1 MPSDVPLSQWINLDL
16 EALALSVF
24 TGVMFIAVS
33 VHSTAVVCSCTYRGL
48 VAILR
53 AFAVAAR
60 VVSSEYSSNGMKG
73 VVKRA
78 LNMAQEPFRR
88 TRCYRFLCR
97 LILGDVVAIVA
108 VPVILLVLYL
118 TKVNYGDPAW
128 YYITGV
134 VDGIVSPVDAVSSY
148 CTHTETMS
156 LRQRFRENPNLRL
169 FCEGEG
175 DGYRIL
181 MWWTSTKLETT
192 LDWELL
198 EPILV
203 YCVSLLF
210 GLFILAV
217 FFFNHER
224 RSEKG
229 TQTDSTVDLNGDS
242 KGLSE
247 KATELLSK
255 ITQLEAYKEAA
266 GSTVDQ
272 LKGDIRLKDRKVQKQ
287 SIELECLRK
296 ANDTLLAANKEHV
309 SQCQTC
315 AEKLSRVEED
325 TTLDQVREE
334 LRYAQGLKTLLMYG
348 YNSLKQLAGTF
359 AELSLGE
366 QLLFFTSEI
375 EKKCEAVITSGVQSW
390 DEVRD
395 TLGTELVSVLKEASE
410 CAAEIRLQ
418 APDREHL
425 AKQHVELL
433 NQKLNKCRR
442 QMRLIK
448 AEFESRQIRDKSAD
462 KNHSIEVDSMRRE
475 HAIHV
480 KDLEAKIADL
490 EQAGEAQATR
500 AATQVKD
507 LEVNIADLVRAGEAG
522 EAQAANAAIQVN
534 DLEAKIADLVRA
546 GMAGETEAAN
556 DKQRMSEELE
566 SYKNEILSMRQKLSS
581 AEEKFAALERE
592 LSEARSLNNTVDIQR
607 TINQGLS
614 IVVSQKDAAL
624 QQLNQELANAI
635 EREDALKKE
644 IVQKAALP
652 ESQVIEPTQPTKEAI
667 HMGELES
674 QLVAVNQYCSE
685 MGQKQGRLLD
695 ELADKSR
702 ELAAEKSKMRQVQ
715 IENDKFFGIRK
726 SVEAEM
732 RELCKQH
739 EKERKEIGNAKANA
753 VGKLQVQLIEQ
764 GHAIDDLQRKLK
776 EAQDTISSSMDM
788 GAVQR
793 IQELE
798 VAAEKLKVQGQ
809 KHTDIELALR
819 KENQDL
825 KQRLEQVGREQST
838 KTAVGSV
845 FAEPK
850 GRIQKLQRDVQAAR
864 RDLEIMEE
872 MRDRLAEEIR
882 EFKLFYGPINE
893 SREPRT
899 PLTVQGMQLVLQNE
913 REIMRM

>member
-16 EALALSVF
+16 ETLALSVF

-78 LNMAQEPFRR
+78 LNMAQAPFRR

-134 VDGIVSPVDAVSSY
+134 VDGIVSPVDVGSSY

-175 DGYRIL
+175 YGYRIL
-181 MWWTSTKLETT
+181 MWWTSRKLETT

-229 TQTDSTVDLNGDS
+229 TQTDSTVDLNRDS

-255 ITQLEAYKEAA
+255 ITQLEAYKEVA

-287 SIELECLRK
+287 NIELECLRK

-334 LRYAQGLKTLLMYG
+334 LRYAKGLKTLLIYG

-395 TLGTELVSVLKEASE
+395 TLGTELVSVLKEASR

-433 NQKLNKCRR
+433 NQKLTKCRR

-462 KNHSIEVDSMRRE
+462 KNHSIEVASMRRE
-475 HAIHV
+475 HATHV

-490 EQAGEAQATR
+490 
-500 AATQVKD
+500 
-507 LEVNIADLVRAGEAG
+507 VRAGEAR
-522 EAQAANAAIQVN
+522 EAQAANSAIQVN
-534 DLEAKIADLVRA
+534 DLEAKIADLIQA
-546 GMAGETEAAN
+546 GIAGETEAAN
-556 DKQRMSEELE
+556 DKQRMNEELE

-581 AEEKFAALERE
+581 AEEKFAALEHE
-592 LSEARSLNNTVDIQR
+592 LSEARSLNKTVDIQR

-624 QQLNQELANAI
+624 QQLNQELFNALQ
-635 EREDALKKE
+635 RVDALNKE

-652 ESQVIEPTQPTKEAI
+652 ESQVIEPAQPTKEAI

-674 QLVAVNQYCSE
+674 QLVAANQYCSE

-715 IENDKFFGIRK
+715 IENDNFFGIRK

-838 KTAVGSV
+838 KKAVGSV

-864 RDLEIMEE
+864 RDLEVMEE

-899 PLTVQGMQLVLQNE
+899 PLTIQGLQLVLQNE
-913 REIMRM
+913 RDIMRM

>member
-16 EALALSVF
+16 ETLALSVF

-78 LNMAQEPFRR
+78 LNMAQAPFRR
-88 TRCYRFLCR
+88 TRCYHFLCR

-134 VDGIVSPVDAVSSY
+134 VDGIVSPVDVGSSY

-175 DGYRIL
+175 YGYRIL

-229 TQTDSTVDLNGDS
+229 TQTDSTVDLNRDS

-255 ITQLEAYKEAA
+255 ITQLEAYKEVA

-287 SIELECLRK
+287 NIELECLRK

-334 LRYAQGLKTLLMYG
+334 LRYAKGLKTLLIYG

-395 TLGTELVSVLKEASE
+395 TLGTELVSVLKEASR

-433 NQKLNKCRR
+433 NQKLTKCRR

-448 AEFESRQIRDKSAD
+448 AEFESLQIRDKSAD

-475 HAIHV
+475 HATHV

-490 EQAGEAQATR
+490 
-500 AATQVKD
+500 
-507 LEVNIADLVRAGEAG
+507 VRAGEAR
-522 EAQAANAAIQVN
+522 EAQAANSAIQVN
-534 DLEAKIADLVRA
+534 DLEAKIADLIQA
-546 GMAGETEAAN
+546 GIAGETEAAN
-556 DKQRMSEELE
+556 DKQRMNEELE

-581 AEEKFAALERE
+581 AEEKFAALEHE
-592 LSEARSLNNTVDIQR
+592 LSEARSLNKTVDIQR

-624 QQLNQELANAI
+624 QQLNQELVNALQ
-635 EREDALKKE
+635 REDALNKE

-652 ESQVIEPTQPTKEAI
+652 ESQVIEPAQPTKEAI

-674 QLVAVNQYCSE
+674 QLVAANQYCSE

-715 IENDKFFGIRK
+715 IENDNFFGMRK

-838 KTAVGSV
+838 KKAVGSV

-864 RDLEIMEE
+864 RDLEVMEE

-899 PLTVQGMQLVLQNE
+899 PLTIQGLQLVLQNE
-913 REIMRM
+913 RDIMRM

>member
-16 EALALSVF
+16 ETLALSVF

-78 LNMAQEPFRR
+78 LNMAQAPFRR
-88 TRCYRFLCR
+88 TRCYHFLCR

-134 VDGIVSPVDAVSSY
+134 VDGIVSPVDVGSSY

-175 DGYRIL
+175 YGYRIL

-229 TQTDSTVDLNGDS
+229 TQTDSTVDLNRDS

-255 ITQLEAYKEAA
+255 ITQLEAYKEVAE
-266 GSTVDQ
+266 STVDQ

-287 SIELECLRK
+287 NIELECLRK

-334 LRYAQGLKTLLMYG
+334 LRYAKGLKTLLIYG

-395 TLGTELVSVLKEASE
+395 TLGAELVSVLKEASR

-433 NQKLNKCRR
+433 NQKLTKCRR

-475 HAIHV
+475 HATHV

-490 EQAGEAQATR
+490 
-500 AATQVKD
+500 
-507 LEVNIADLVRAGEAG
+507 VRAGEAR
-522 EAQAANAAIQVN
+522 EAQAANSAIQVN
-534 DLEAKIADLVRA
+534 DLEAKIADLIQA
-546 GMAGETEAAN
+546 GIAGETEAAN
-556 DKQRMSEELE
+556 DKQRMNEELE

-581 AEEKFAALERE
+581 AEEKFAALEHE
-592 LSEARSLNNTVDIQR
+592 LSEARSLNKTVDIQR

-624 QQLNQELANAI
+624 QQLNQELVNALQ
-635 EREDALKKE
+635 REDALNKE

-652 ESQVIEPTQPTKEAI
+652 ESQVIEPAQPTKEAI

-674 QLVAVNQYCSE
+674 QLVAANQYCSE

-715 IENDKFFGIRK
+715 IENDNFFGIRK

-838 KTAVGSV
+838 KKAVGSV

-864 RDLEIMEE
+864 RDLEVMEE

-899 PLTVQGMQLVLQNE
+899 PLTIQGLQLVLQNE
-913 REIMRM
+913 RDIMRM